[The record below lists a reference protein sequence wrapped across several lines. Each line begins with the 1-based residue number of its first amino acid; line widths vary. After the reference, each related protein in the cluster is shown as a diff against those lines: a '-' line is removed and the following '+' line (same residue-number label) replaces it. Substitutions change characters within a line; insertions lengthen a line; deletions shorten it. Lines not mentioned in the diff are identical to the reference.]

1 MARVDNRGN
10 LRGSLQNRVRPNEL
24 STRGADDFYK
34 LSKALKAAGQTE
46 LRKELHKAVRDA
58 AKPLVPKVRQA
69 AREKLPTTG
78 GLNERIAK
86 KPYRA
91 QARTGVKTA
100 GVRITGSK
108 VDPRIN
114 DQGRVGHPVFG
125 RKGKAKNGGKNFV
138 VQTVPTAKGYFDET
152 LSREGPA
159 VREAVVRTMSD
170 FTDRI
175 VREAKG

>member
-1 MARVDNRGN
+1 MPPVDNRGN
-10 LRGSLQNRVRPNEL
+10 LRGSLQNRVGPNAL
-24 STRGADDFYK
+24 SQRGASDFFK
-34 LSKALKAAGQTE
+34 LSKALKAAGQKG
-46 LRKELHKAVRDA
+46 LRDELHKSVTEA
-58 AKPLVPKVRQA
+58 AKPLIPKVREA
-69 AREKLPTTG
+69 ARRELPAAG

-91 QARTGVKTA
+91 QARTGIKTA

-114 DQGRVGHPVFG
+114 NAGRIGHPVFG
-125 RKGKAKNGGKNFV
+125 RKGKAKNGGRNFV
-138 VQTVPTAKGYFDET
+138 VQTVPSAKGYFDET

-159 VREAVVRTMSD
+159 VREAVVAAMRE

-175 VREAKG
+175 VREAR